1 MTFVSRLPD
10 DRCPNENG
18 MLMSSAMWN
27 VRDVEPSV
35 VQNPTSPA
43 FDGAASTAGSAPN
56 STKRRRGPRCP
67 TSSPVW

>member
-18 MLMSSAMWN
+18 MLISSAMWN

-35 VQNPTSPA
+35 VQNPHLACLRWCSLY
-43 FDGAASTAGSAPN
+43 GRISA
-56 STKRRRGPRCP
+56 
-67 TSSPVW
+67 